1 MLDLDRECAVNKNT
15 GPDLEAARL
24 LGFRLPAAD
33 PLLVKGDQDKI
44 PSPKRLSKTDFSVG
58 ELVDLAS
65 RAGLDQLLSAHAPD
79 HVVDFALTGGC
90 DPCRGARAWFDDSL
104 GQWCRR
110 RKLAMRYIDFVE
122 IAPRPKPQDPPRR
135 FLNPDYRL
143 HVHRLLGGVGP
154 DQIEALVA
162 FLAAESNRVELA
174 AAQHAGRAPRHTWH
188 PGHVTTSGCGVPLH
202 LEPITDLTG
211 AISYCRKSLGQTAAV
226 LTNLMRTRTKNRRQ
240 ARPLFLSSDLRRLSI

>member
-1 MLDLDRECAVNKNT
+1 MLDLDREYAVNNSA
-15 GPDLEAARL
+15 GSALEAAQL
-24 LGFRLPAAD
+24 LGFRPPAAD

-44 PSPKRLSKTDFSVG
+44 PSPKRLSKTAFSVG

-65 RAGLDQLLSAHAPD
+65 QADLDQLLSAHAPD

-90 DPCRGARAWFDDSL
+90 DPCRGVRAWLDDSL

-135 FLNPDYRL
+135 SLNPHYRL
-143 HVHRLLGGVGP
+143 HCHRLLGGVGQ

-174 AAQHAGRAPRHTWH
+174 AAQHAGHVPRHTWY
-188 PGHVTTSGCGVPLH
+188 PGHVTTSGCGVPLY
-202 LEPITDLTG
+202 LAPITDLTG
-211 AISYCRKSLGQTAAV
+211 AIRYCSLELAKTTME
-226 LTNLMRTRTKNRRQ
+226 LTNLMRTRTKNRRR
-240 ARPLFLSSDLRRLSI
+240 ARPIFLSSDLRR